1 MNKKIIA
8 INRRPKSSDLVPV
21 AYTAS
26 AITII
31 LLLIAVVI
39 SYNFNKQT
47 MEAQK
52 EILRRAEIIL
62 KEGNKETLLNM
73 ETIKGSGEEIFEA
86 ILDTSTTDATLHSYV
101 GVQLKNILKENNIE
115 INEINGAVIIGADGY
130 AVAYSREEIIN
141 DKNIF
146 ITYME
151 DGKYLGSRDNGG
163 RGPYESIVVNDTFSN
178 RRCKWITKIEVK

>member
-8 INRRPKSSDLVPV
+8 IV
-21 AYTAS
+21 
-26 AITII
+26 TII
-31 LLLIAVVI
+31 LLLITVII

-52 EILRRAEIIL
+52 EILNRAEIIL
-62 KEGNKETLLNM
+62 ENSNNEIVLNM
-73 ETIKGSGEEIFEA
+73 GIIKGSGEEIFEA
-86 ILDTSTTDATLHSYV
+86 ILDTSTTDAKLHSYV

-115 INEINGAVIIGADGY
+115 INEITGAVITGADGY
-130 AVAYSREEIIN
+130 AVAYSKEEILT

-163 RGPYESIVVNDTFSN
+163 RGPYESIVVNDIFSN